1 MNHNHRQQPQSVKR
15 ARFKREPSVK
25 PSIITHSDASVD
37 TSDLFAADT
46 SDCFAADTSDLVTA
60 TEPTAQ
66 PPSLTLIQGTIPI
79 FERPFIEH
87 LQALSFES
95 PRRQAHKK
103 AVEPG
108 PSERETTTEGASTG
122 ASKRRPTGRS
132 ATRLREQSL
141 RRIEVPFV
149 REAPSFV
156 AEGTRFHVVSVGKV
170 VGIFSDTKFVLKIQ
184 APDVTDLWFSEYADA
199 SRMYNIIKSKA
210 RIRIVRVAG
219 DELVYGPAK
228 EAIISPLCFDS
239 SSSPLHT
246 MSHKRELPSLIAR
259 SDSSESESKRLKKT
273 SDIMQPGN
281 RSAFRFATGSSTT
294 KRTTRTTLLKR
305 DDDGHQSRKQTRRT
319 KEVESTSS
327 SKKAATPGPSQIS
340 VNSDAVTNG
349 QGLTSSNVQSDMP
362 ILEATEGHRTIADVE
377 GSKAQGKKRDRNYE
391 NWTKLKDWIPRRQL
405 FLDELLRHDGLGDFL
420 DQQAC
425 SSCSTQTPTLYKCK
439 ECWDRS
445 MLKWN
450 GQFFEKSSLHAL
462 GLWFQLGHSGGRCER
477 SVAGPSNFTV
487 FHTTGVHKVNV
498 RFCDCRTVDR
508 LCQLLRARWFPS
520 THDRTQTVF
529 TFDAIEQFQEL
540 MLQGKTTLYDY
551 YHTLIRL
558 TDNMRLDKIP
568 GRCNDF
574 HNIIRYWR
582 SLLQGKRSGRGQ
594 DPAGINNTAEGELA
608 LECPAC
614 PHPGKNIPDDWT
626 EAGPLLF
633 IYTLFL
639 AMDANFKLKG
649 KDCKLTDLE
658 MTPGWSYCVNEHK
671 YQQHL
676 LEFADEAEISTCHSE
691 HDAIVRA
698 SVRRTPGYNVTGAGL
713 VICSRHGLVRPN
725 GIGDLQKGETF
736 ANMDYIFFAAILIV
750 ALLRIVITYD
760 IACQWSKKLQ
770 SRMERLPDHLK
781 RMDDIDIHAAIPSW
795 HINAHGPDCQVN
807 FALMYKEGNG
817 RTCGDEIEVYAKWD
831 LALATKT
838 LNDHF
843 GGYNFQ
849 KIVGLHLISEWVA
862 AIDAWNADHRQ
873 PNPYE
878 EKPLSTSM
886 SQSMMYVLNCQNGM
900 PKRHDTGV
908 IVSEVS
914 PSSCL
919 VTGLEL
925 EETQRLLVHDL
936 SSLGDKATAKERAD
950 LQDRITS
957 WNRRVQTWR
966 ETQLMYM
973 PCAAQLLPAEP
984 VIDPSSVQ
992 LILPSALSPSLRAT
1006 VPKLVDIELRLR
1018 IAQADDALA
1027 DIRRQRQLITGLW
1040 TFKKLNLSGQGNRPN
1055 TRIRAIHTRMIS
1067 KTDQLADQYRA
1078 AYSALLLLETD
1089 PNATWRSCFQH
1100 LAQKDVRGPGRE
1112 DGESGGRHTAS
1123 WIWLVPSS
1131 TASEDVGQQ
1140 DFNSTLRVEWCRS
1153 RARKERWCEEYL
1165 ILQEEMQRTVTYLL
1179 WKSTWW
1185 DSRARLREA
1194 TQANSSILSGVQ
1206 GYALKQAW
1214 LQRQLASACVRYWS
1228 KPLSSMGIAI
1238 TWPSIS
1244 EEGEA
1249 SSIAETGRD
1258 LDGGSDTEDEDEE
1271 DVLGE
1276 VVLEQDS
1283 CVFTD
1288 DGDN

>member
-1 MNHNHRQQPQSVKR
+1 M
-15 ARFKREPSVK
+15 RFS
-25 PSIITHSDASVD
+25 
-37 TSDLFAADT
+37 
-46 SDCFAADTSDLVTA
+46 
-60 TEPTAQ
+60 
-66 PPSLTLIQGTIPI
+66 
-79 FERPFIEH
+79 
-87 LQALSFES
+87 
-95 PRRQAHKK
+95 
-103 AVEPG
+103 
-108 PSERETTTEGASTG
+108 
-122 ASKRRPTGRS
+122 
-132 ATRLREQSL
+132 
-141 RRIEVPFV
+141 
-149 REAPSFV
+149 
-156 AEGTRFHVVSVGKV
+156 
-170 VGIFSDTKFVLKIQ
+170 
-184 APDVTDLWFSEYADA
+184 
-199 SRMYNIIKSKA
+199 
-210 RIRIVRVAG
+210 
-219 DELVYGPAK
+219 
-228 EAIISPLCFDS
+228 
-239 SSSPLHT
+239 
-246 MSHKRELPSLIAR
+246 
-259 SDSSESESKRLKKT
+259 
-273 SDIMQPGN
+273 
-281 RSAFRFATGSSTT
+281 
-294 KRTTRTTLLKR
+294 
-305 DDDGHQSRKQTRRT
+305 
-319 KEVESTSS
+319 
-327 SKKAATPGPSQIS
+327 
-340 VNSDAVTNG
+340 VTNN
-349 QGLTSSNVQSDMP
+349 L
-362 ILEATEGHRTIADVE
+362 R
-377 GSKAQGKKRDRNYE
+377 K
-391 NWTKLKDWIPRRQL
+391 TKLKDWIPRWQL
-405 FLDELLRHDGLGDFL
+405 FLDELLRHDGLEDFL
-420 DQQAC
+420 DRQAC

-439 ECWDRS
+439 ECWDGL

-462 GLWFQLGHSGGRCER
+462 GLWFQLGHSGGQCER

-520 THDRTQTVF
+520 THDHTQTVF

-540 MLQGKTTLYDY
+540 TLQGKTTLYDY
-551 YHTLIRL
+551 YHTLIR
-558 TDNMRLDKIP
+558 
-568 GRCNDF
+568 RCNDF

-582 SLLQGKRSGRGQ
+582 SLLQGKHGGRGQ
-594 DPAGINNTAEGELA
+594 DPAGIDNTAEGELA

-614 PHPGKNIPDDWT
+614 PHPGKNIPNDWT

-649 KDCKLTDLE
+649 KDRKLTDLE
-658 MTPGWSYCVNEHK
+658 MTPG
-671 YQQHL
+671 
-676 LEFADEAEISTCHSE
+676 TCHSE

-713 VICSRHGLVRPN
+713 VICSRHGLVHPN

-781 RMDDIDIHAAIPSW
+781 RMDDVDIHAAIPSW

-817 RTCGDEIEVYAKWD
+817 RTCGDEIEGTWD
-831 LALATKT
+831 HTNSLGTSVREMGPGARHKT
-838 LNDHF
+838 LNNHF

-878 EKPLSTSM
+878 ENPLNVTIHDVRLELS
-886 SQSMMYVLNCQNGM
+886 
-900 PKRHDTGV
+900 KRDAEEARHRV

-950 LQDRITS
+950 LQDRIIS
-957 WNRRVQTWR
+957 WNWRVQTWR

-1006 VPKLVDIELRLR
+1006 VPKL
-1018 IAQADDALA
+1018 
-1027 DIRRQRQLITGLW
+1027 RRLITGLW
-1040 TFKKLNLSGQGNRPN
+1040 TFKKLNLSGQGNWPN

-1067 KTDQLADQYRA
+1067 KTDRLADRYRA

-1089 PNATWRSCFQH
+1089 PNATWRSRFQH

-1123 WIWLVPSS
+1123 WIWLVPSL

-1140 DFNSTLRVEWCRS
+1140 DFNSTLRVEWKGGAKS
-1153 RARKERWCEEYL
+1153 TL
-1165 ILQEEMQRTVTYLL
+1165 ILQEEMRRTVTYLL